1 MDLKVRIGQNRLEGV
16 YTLVHSLVVGMYI
29 CQFEFTYNL
38 PTRRW
43 PSAFGST
50 SYSDFLHFHAGF
62 PWQAQAKRVYWS
74 PKRSIPQ
81 LLKPQTAWRRGS
93 EWKGNALFS
102 SWLEPGLE
110 APWDEQESRS
120 EDSALRLF
128 WKFKSKHCFVRDEAQ
143 EKKGP
148 GVGVSDAG
156 SEWTSVCHVYLSMCL
171 CLQREPWGMPGWT
184 AACPTASGA
193 VSILLEAEWASWLP
207 SSTLWCHR
215 LHLSLWLP
223 QVNCWAATLVSL

>member
-1 MDLKVRIGQNRLEGV
+1 MDLKERIGQNRLEGV

-50 SYSDFLHFHAGF
+50 RLPALPRPGF
-62 PWQAQAKRVYWS
+62 PDKLR
-74 PKRSIPQ
+74 PKGYTGVLNDHFPSSLTEQ
-81 LLKPQTAWRRGS
+81 PQTAWRRGS

-102 SWLEPGLE
+102 SCLEPGLE

-128 WKFKSKHCFVRDEAQ
+128 WKFKSKHCFGRDETQ

-148 GVGVSDAG
+148 
-156 SEWTSVCHVYLSMCL
+156 
-171 CLQREPWGMPGWT
+171 
-184 AACPTASGA
+184 
-193 VSILLEAEWASWLP
+193 
-207 SSTLWCHR
+207 
-215 LHLSLWLP
+215 
-223 QVNCWAATLVSL
+223 